1 MSLVA
6 TKPRTFARTRISA
19 LSGERWFIATLS
31 GLFTTA
37 LASLGSAIPSL
48 WGDEAASVMSAER
61 SLPSLAGMLGHV
73 DAVHGT
79 YYFGLHWWIL
89 MFGTSPFAL
98 RFPSAIAVGLATAAV
113 VMIAWRLEGR
123 RLAIIAAGVCLIL
136 PRVTYMGEEARSY
149 ALSAAVAAW
158 LTLLL
163 VEILHR
169 RDVQALWWLAYGAL
183 LAVGTYLFLYIALF
197 AIMHALVLVVVRPR
211 RSILV
216 AWGVTVAIAAIACVP
231 LGLVA
236 VLERSQISY
245 LATTQQLS
253 FETLF
258 ASLWFGTWS
267 VAVVAWALIVVA
279 VGAEWRRRQGSVL
292 TWATSTRPESDERMP
307 SLVGLALAWLL
318 VPTLVLIAA
327 HAVIPDFTARYVSF
341 CAPAAAILI
350 ACGLQRIS
358 EVRQWAGIVAGLL
371 LVTLIAPVYLSQRTP
386 YAKNNS
392 DWAMVSA
399 AVGSHA
405 HPGDA
410 VIFDESV
417 RTSRRPRLAL
427 HTYPAGFAG
436 LKDVTLD
443 VPFQN
448 NDTWHDSTLTVGQAD
463 ARGRLVGVKTVW
475 LVEYALT
482 RSRPDS
488 WGLDALEREGFV
500 QTGTRIS
507 THRELVLELRR

>member
-6 TKPRTFARTRISA
+6 TKPRPLTRASLGA

-31 GLFTTA
+31 GLFATA
-37 LASLGSAIPSL
+37 LAALGSWVPSL

-79 YYFGLHWWIL
+79 YYFGLHWWIR

-98 RFPSAIAVGLATAAV
+98 RFPSAVAVGLATAAV
-113 VMIAWRLEGR
+113 VVIVWRLEGR
-123 RLAIIAAGVCLIL
+123 RLAIIAAAVCAVL

-149 ALSAAVAAW
+149 ALSAAAAAW
-158 LTLLL
+158 LTAIL
-163 VEILHR
+163 VEILYR
-169 RDVQALWWLAYGAL
+169 REVRTRWWLAYGAV
-183 LAVGTYLFLYIALF
+183 LAVGTYLFLYVALF
-197 AIMHALVLVVVRPR
+197 AIVHALVLAVVRPR
-211 RSILV
+211 RTILV
-216 AWGVTVAIAAIACVP
+216 AWGMTVAAAAIACVP
-231 LGLVA
+231 LGLMA
-236 VLERSQISY
+236 VLERNQISY

-253 FETLF
+253 FQTLF
-258 ASLWFGTWS
+258 SSLWFGTWW
-267 VAVVAWALIVVA
+267 VAVAAWALIVVA
-279 VGAEWRRRQGSVL
+279 AAAEWRRRQGPSL
-292 TWATSTRPESDERMP
+292 SWMASNRPVPGERMP
-307 SLVGLALAWLL
+307 SLVGIALAWLL
-318 VPTLVLIAA
+318 VPTGVLIAS

-358 EVRQWAGIVAGLL
+358 EFRQWAGILAGLV
-371 LVTLIAPVYLSQRTP
+371 LVSLIAPVYYSQRTP
-386 YAKNNS
+386 YAKNDS
-392 DWAMVSA
+392 DWAAVSA

-417 RTSRRPRLAL
+417 RPSRRPRLAL
-427 HTYPAGFAG
+427 HTYPAGFVG
-436 LKDVTLD
+436 LKDVTID
-443 VPFQN
+443 VPFQSN
-448 NDTWHDSTLTVGQAD
+448 PTWHDSALTVGAAD
-463 ARGRLVGVKTVW
+463 ERGRLAGVNTVW
-475 LVEYALT
+475 LVEYAAT
-482 RSRPDS
+482 PSKPDS

-507 THRELVLELRR
+507 THRELVLELKR